1 MIGISNAMSHDE
13 LSKGPFCPC
22 WKNHGQDCDLLVP
35 QSVIWVSV
43 FKATSRKMF
52 VQRIQ
57 QFDGFKCLVR
67 TPLDTVKVKGKKE
80 EGDFFSL
87 RCHCCLKWLVVHIFE
102 AFVVEISLWQN
113 EADYPWGKHG
123 QTHQL
128 GTNSSWIEVLPRGNR
143 DQIAFGRDSLSMV
156 HLPRW
161 SQIRDCWWR
170 V

>member
-1 MIGISNAMSHDE
+1 MSHDE

-43 FKATSRKMF
+43 FKATSFKMF
-52 VQRIQ
+52 AQRIQ
-57 QFDGFKCLVR
+57 LLDRFKCLVR
-67 TPLDTVKVKGKKE
+67 TPLDTVKVKEKKE

-87 RCHCCLKWLVVHIFE
+87 RCHCCFELLVVHIFE

-161 SQIRDCWWR
+161 SQIRDWWWR

>member
-1 MIGISNAMSHDE
+1 MSWVTMNYRKAHFAHVE
-13 LSKGPFCPC
+13 RTTGRIVTCLSLKVSFGSQSSRQHLERYLFKESSSSMVSSVWSGP
-22 WKNHGQDCDLLVP
+22 HLT
-35 QSVIWVSV
+35 QSRWRERR
-43 FKATSRKMF
+43 RK
-52 VQRIQ
+52 V
-57 QFDGFKCLVR
+57 
-67 TPLDTVKVKGKKE
+67 
-80 EGDFFSL
+80 DFLRL
-87 RCHCCLKWLVVHIFE
+87 RCHCCFEWLVVHIFE

-143 DQIAFGRDSLSMV
+143 DQIAFGKDSLSMV
-156 HLPRW
+156 HHPLW